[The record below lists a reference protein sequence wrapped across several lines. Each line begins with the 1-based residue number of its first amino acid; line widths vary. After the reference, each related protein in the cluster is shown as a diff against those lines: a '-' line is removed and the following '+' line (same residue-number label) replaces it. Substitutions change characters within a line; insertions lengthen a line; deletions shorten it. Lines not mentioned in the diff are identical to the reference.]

1 MDDGSSDGSEKIC
14 DKFSTK
20 YKQIK
25 TIHKENGGVS
35 SARNCG
41 IENAKGNYIIFLD
54 ADDYID
60 HDFLVD
66 ASKTIEKHQA
76 DIFVYGYYAE
86 SEKMLREFLP
96 IVDSG
101 PTSSAG
107 EFRNLLTSIIR
118 SGETLDA
125 LIITHYDD
133 DHIGG
138 ILKACDPGFTEIY
151 FNAYAEATETEN
163 LSATQNQRLFHSLDR
178 SKIHSSVLAGDEI
191 AIDGARIIVHA
202 PKPEMLSRAMAK
214 MEEANAQLAS
224 VSDWTCSL
232 DDLMAKPYPSSD
244 TSIANQSSIV
254 FTFEYAGIRN
264 LFCGDAWAENIPG
277 GKYDLVKLPHH
288 GSIRNISD
296 ALLSRIQADTFLI
309 CADGTS
315 HPNKQTI
322 AKLLQ
327 QYGNISIY
335 SNYSWWMNGFLMT
348 DDMKYIKNG
357 NLKLLII

>member
-1 MDDGSSDGSEKIC
+1 MIQLTDNLTISTIRSGKGDCVHICFIGSSGQPHNI
-14 DKFSTK
+14 
-20 YKQIK
+20 
-25 TIHKENGGVS
+25 
-35 SARNCG
+35 
-41 IENAKGNYIIFLD
+41 
-54 ADDYID
+54 
-60 HDFLVD
+60 
-66 ASKTIEKHQA
+66 
-76 DIFVYGYYAE
+76 
-86 SEKMLREFLP
+86 

-254 FTFEYAGIRN
+254 FTFEYHS
-264 LFCGDAWAENIPG
+264 IP
-277 GKYDLVKLPHH
+277 
-288 GSIRNISD
+288 SINAPTNPS
-296 ALLSRIQADTFLI
+296 SNPS
-309 CADGTS
+309 S
-315 HPNKQTI
+315 HPP
-322 AKLLQ
+322 
-327 QYGNISIY
+327 
-335 SNYSWWMNGFLMT
+335 
-348 DDMKYIKNG
+348 
-357 NLKLLII
+357 

>member
-1 MDDGSSDGSEKIC
+1 MIQLTDNLTISTIRSGKGDCVHICFIGSSGQPHNI
-14 DKFSTK
+14 
-20 YKQIK
+20 
-25 TIHKENGGVS
+25 
-35 SARNCG
+35 
-41 IENAKGNYIIFLD
+41 
-54 ADDYID
+54 
-60 HDFLVD
+60 
-66 ASKTIEKHQA
+66 
-76 DIFVYGYYAE
+76 
-86 SEKMLREFLP
+86 

-151 FNAYAEATETEN
+151 FNTYAEATETEN

-254 FTFEYAGIRN
+254 FTFEYKAIVVDLWTLYFFVKVQAQEVMSHFKTIYITYDTVSMALQEINQVNDDDIRRVLIHLQREGN
-264 LFCGDAWAENIPG
+264 
-277 GKYDLVKLPHH
+277 VKLLSPTLEQQLTVRNPSYNFMEVHSACLLAQELNCPAFV
-288 GSIRNISD
+288 GEFRFEIPEQLRSKVIRPDNLKEVMD
-296 ALLSRIQADTFLI
+296 CVMD
-309 CADGTS
+309 
-315 HPNKQTI
+315 K
-322 AKLLQ
+322 KLLEAE
-327 QYGNISIY
+327 
-335 SNYSWWMNGFLMT
+335 
-348 DDMKYIKNG
+348 
-357 NLKLLII
+357 

>member
-1 MDDGSSDGSEKIC
+1 MIQLTDNLTISTIRSGKGDCVHICFIGSSGQPHNI
-14 DKFSTK
+14 
-20 YKQIK
+20 
-25 TIHKENGGVS
+25 
-35 SARNCG
+35 
-41 IENAKGNYIIFLD
+41 
-54 ADDYID
+54 
-60 HDFLVD
+60 
-66 ASKTIEKHQA
+66 
-76 DIFVYGYYAE
+76 
-86 SEKMLREFLP
+86 

-151 FNAYAEATETEN
+151 FNTYAEATETEN

-232 DDLMAKPYPSSD
+232 DDLMAKPYPSS
-244 TSIANQSSIV
+244 
-254 FTFEYAGIRN
+254 
-264 LFCGDAWAENIPG
+264 L
-277 GKYDLVKLPHH
+277 
-288 GSIRNISD
+288 
-296 ALLSRIQADTFLI
+296 
-309 CADGTS
+309 
-315 HPNKQTI
+315 
-322 AKLLQ
+322 
-327 QYGNISIY
+327 
-335 SNYSWWMNGFLMT
+335 
-348 DDMKYIKNG
+348 
-357 NLKLLII
+357 